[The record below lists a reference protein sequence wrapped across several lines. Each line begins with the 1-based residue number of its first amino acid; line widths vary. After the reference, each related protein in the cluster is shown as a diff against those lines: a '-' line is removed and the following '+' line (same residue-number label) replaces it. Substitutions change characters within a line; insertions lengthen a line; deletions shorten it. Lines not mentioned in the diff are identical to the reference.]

1 MRDDLAPVCLQCSV
15 YYTFGKPHGN
25 LYVKHLAVSGQ
36 ELQARA
42 GVVHDIGLGVA
53 VICQQLHGCIH
64 CLRVSHSFKS
74 CGDQAGSIVSIQGS
88 PVDS

>member
-1 MRDDLAPVCLQCSV
+1 MVTSD
-15 YYTFGKPHGN
+15 
-25 LYVKHLAVSGQ
+25 VKHLEVSGK

-42 GVVHDIGLGVA
+42 GVVHDTGLGVA
-53 VICQQLHGCIH
+53 VFCQQLHGCIH
-64 CLRVSHSFKS
+64 CLRVSHSFKG